1 MFSCMGCRSKKKKK
15 GDKDAKDKA
24 PRKKSSKKKG
34 GDKVSVGQRFVGLIM
49 SRELRGE
56 VVVVQIGSNVSDKNR
71 QWVFPVMRQAN
82 NGD

>member
-34 GDKVSVGQRFVGLIM
+34 GDKVSVGQRFLSFIMDTVVNLIAKWL
-49 SRELRGE
+49 SL
-56 VVVVQIGSNVSDKNR
+56 QS
-71 QWVFPVMRQAN
+71 Q
-82 NGD
+82 

>member
-34 GDKVSVGQRFVGLIM
+34 GDKVSAGQRFVGLVM
-49 SRELRGE
+49 SRVVNCEK
-56 VVVVQIGSNVSDKNR
+56 VVVTKPVMIVIGTKDL
-71 QWVFPVMRQAN
+71 VFPVAR
-82 NGD
+82 